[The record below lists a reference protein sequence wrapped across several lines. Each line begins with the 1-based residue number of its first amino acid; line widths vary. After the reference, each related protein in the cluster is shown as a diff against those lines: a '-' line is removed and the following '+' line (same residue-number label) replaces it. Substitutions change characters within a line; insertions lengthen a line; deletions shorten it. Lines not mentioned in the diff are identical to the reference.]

1 MPQAP
6 GNDAAT
12 SARRP
17 CQVSPCQVSLCQVSC
32 ARPLMPGPC
41 ASGNLLSPGWHRAP
55 RCCPPPL
62 PPERG
67 SWLRTLAPPLAPTLA
82 LSLARDRPN
91 LAPTW
96 APRRRSSPPP
106 YTMFPSLFGPG
117 RPDSSSQLSF
127 HCSLSICASNRN
139 ASLCSLLIPKHLA
152 RNGTRQTP
160 AGGPRSEWKR
170 GPSAERTVVSGCAF
184 RTSNCLDTVGDRTGP
199 VKMPVT
205 SPAAVDTDRGGG
217 TRQTRQQGRN
227 RSRTGVR
234 KGKGRDENDTGQR
247 TANYQQRRRGPD
259 ATMMVSELI
268 VLDAYLFLN
277 VIRIEQ
283 PRSTH

>member
-1 MPQAP
+1 
-6 GNDAAT
+6 
-12 SARRP
+12 
-17 CQVSPCQVSLCQVSC
+17 
-32 ARPLMPGPC
+32 
-41 ASGNLLSPGWHRAP
+41 
-55 RCCPPPL
+55 
-62 PPERG
+62 
-67 SWLRTLAPPLAPTLA
+67 
-82 LSLARDRPN
+82 
-91 LAPTW
+91 
-96 APRRRSSPPP
+96 
-106 YTMFPSLFGPG
+106 
-117 RPDSSSQLSF
+117 
-127 HCSLSICASNRN
+127 
-139 ASLCSLLIPKHLA
+139 
-152 RNGTRQTP
+152 
-160 AGGPRSEWKR
+160 
-170 GPSAERTVVSGCAF
+170 
-184 RTSNCLDTVGDRTGP
+184 
-199 VKMPVT
+199 MPVT

>member
-55 RCCPPPL
+55 PCCPPPL
-62 PPERG
+62 APERG

-82 LSLARDRPN
+82 LSLARDRRN

-96 APRRRSSPPP
+96 APRQRSSPPS
-106 YTMFPSLFGPG
+106 YTMFPSLFGPE

-139 ASLCSLLIPKHLA
+139 ASLCSLLIPRSAWRVMALA
-152 RNGTRQTP
+152 KRLLEGREANG
-160 AGGPRSEWKR
+160 SEGR
-170 GPSAERTVVSGCAF
+170 APSAGLFQVALS
-184 RTSNCLDTVGDRTGP
+184 GP
-199 VKMPVT
+199 V
-205 SPAAVDTDRGGG
+205 
-217 TRQTRQQGRN
+217 
-227 RSRTGVR
+227 
-234 KGKGRDENDTGQR
+234 
-247 TANYQQRRRGPD
+247 TA
-259 ATMMVSELI
+259 
-268 VLDAYLFLN
+268 
-277 VIRIEQ
+277 
-283 PRSTH
+283 